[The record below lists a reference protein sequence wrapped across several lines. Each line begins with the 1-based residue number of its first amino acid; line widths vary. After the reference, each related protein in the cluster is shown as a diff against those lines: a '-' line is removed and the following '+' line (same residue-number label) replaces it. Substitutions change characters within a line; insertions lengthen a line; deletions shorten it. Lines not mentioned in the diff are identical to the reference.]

1 MDPRAGLL
9 AAPADLIDVDALTA
23 AYVDIHPDPDDPM
36 QQVLFGTSG
45 HRGSSLDGA
54 FNERHIWAITQAI
67 CEFRAGEGIT
77 GPLLVGRDT
86 HALSLPAWHSAL
98 EVLVANGV
106 SVLVDMGDGYT
117 PTPAVSHAIR
127 RLNGLLS
134 YGLVDGIV
142 ITPSHNPPRDG
153 GFKYNPPH
161 GGPAGSETTG
171 WIQNRANDLLRD
183 DIAGVKRA
191 DAAEIKAAIGT
202 YDFMG
207 HYVADLPTVVSM
219 DAIRAANIRIGA
231 DPLGGASVAYW
242 SAIAE
247 RHKLNLTVVNPEVDP
262 RWAFMTLDHDGKIR
276 MDCSSPYA
284 MASLVTR
291 MTPDSNGFAPFDIAT
306 GNDADADRHGIVTP
320 DAGLM
325 NPNHYLATAIDYL
338 FSRREWGA
346 DVAVGKTLVSSSL
359 IDRVV
364 AGLGRRLL
372 EVPVG
377 FKWFVPGLVDG
388 SVGFGG
394 EESAGASFLRFDG
407 SVWTTDKDGIIL
419 ALLAS
424 EMLAVTGKTPS
435 QSHAALVE
443 KYGASVYARVDA
455 AATREQ
461 KARLGKLA
469 PTDVNATELAGEPIL
484 DKLTSAP
491 GNGAPIGGLKVTTE
505 SAWFAARPSGTE
517 DVYKIYAE
525 SFKGAEHLAL
535 VQEQAREVVSAALG

>member
-86 HALSLPAWHSAL
+86 HALSLPAFHSAL

-106 SVLVDMGDGYT
+106 SVLVDLADGYT

-127 RLNGLLS
+127 RLNSLLS

-171 WIQNRANDLLRD
+171 WIQDRANALLRD
-183 DIAGVKRA
+183 DLAGVKRA
-191 DAAEIKAAIGT
+191 DAAEIKAAVGT

-207 HYVADLPTVVSM
+207 HYVEDLPNVVSI
-219 DAIRAANIRIGA
+219 DAIRSANIRIGA

-242 SAIAE
+242 AAIAE
-247 RHKLNLTVVNPEVDP
+247 RHRLNLTVVNPEVDP

-291 MTPDSNGFAPFDIAT
+291 MKRDSTGSVPFDIAT

-407 SVWTTDKDGIIL
+407 TAWTTDKDGIIL

-435 QSHAALVE
+435 QSHADLVE

-461 KARLGKLA
+461 KTRLGKLQ
-469 PTDVNATELAGEPIL
+469 PDDVTATELAGEPIVG
-484 DKLTSAP
+484 KLTAAP

-525 SFKGAEHLAL
+525 SFKGAEHLEL

>member
-23 AYVDIHPDPDDPM
+23 AYVDIHPNPDDPM

-67 CEFRAGEGIT
+67 CEYRSGEGIT

-106 SVLVDMGDGYT
+106 SVLVDLADGYT

-171 WIQNRANDLLRD
+171 WIQDRANELLRSD
-183 DIAGVKRA
+183 LAGVKRA
-191 DAAEIKAAIGT
+191 NAAEIKAAIGT

-207 HYVADLPTVVSM
+207 HYVADLPSVVSM
-219 DAIRAANIRIGA
+219 DAIRAANLRIGA

-242 SAIAE
+242 GAIAE
-247 RHKLNLTVVNPEVDP
+247 RHRLDLTVVNPEVDP

-291 MTPDSNGFAPFDIAT
+291 MKPDANGSAPFDIAT

-325 NPNHYLATAIDYL
+325 NPNHYLATAIEYL

-364 AGLGRRLL
+364 AGLDRRLL

-407 SVWTTDKDGIIL
+407 SAWTTDKDGIIL

-443 KYGASVYARVDA
+443 KYGDSVYARVDA

-461 KARLGKLA
+461 KTRLGKLA
-469 PTDVNATELAGEPIL
+469 PTDVTATELAGEPIV
-484 DKLTSAP
+484 DKLTTAP

-535 VQEQAREVVSAALG
+535 VQEQAREVVSAALA